1 MRIKTFLKY
10 LSVLICLIMISSL
23 ASCQGGNDK
32 ETEAPTEKPTEAP
45 TEDNIPTE
53 APTEKPIEKPTETP
67 LEHFEYEIS
76 EDKSAVYINRY
87 LGADDDVRIPDFIEG
102 LPVTAINGTQS
113 KGAFEDSAVRYI
125 SMPNTVS
132 VIGKNAFKNCS
143 EIEHIYFVDALRE
156 IGESAFENCSAII
169 TCNLEFSA
177 LERIGERAFYGCT
190 TVKRVYLPDTVSSIG
205 DEAFANC
212 SSLIDIELSD
222 SLTEI
227 GNSAFENCYSLER
240 ILIPSGVEMKDAG
253 SPAFVGTPLLKT
265 IVFEEG
271 REEISGAPYFNLN
284 SGADIYIPKSVKK
297 VSLSPFIVE
306 DNTPIE
312 LIFLGDCPEL
322 IETHEK
328 LGDPT
333 VYYDV
338 RTFGW
343 ESCAWRDV
351 YPIKENQYLFI
362 DGKENEIWKNC
373 LEYFISNRALKQIE
387 EGIGSNA
394 VGLMDVTLD
403 GVPEIFLAYRGGSM
417 GNRPFQIYDLRSAQ
431 KLGYYDGSVG
441 GGIYPVKS
449 SDGEVIW
456 LSEGCFRD
464 PDLGIV
470 DFLVRILPEFEE
482 RYLAADSLFHK
493 AENRKDGKEA
503 FYSVGNEKTLSKA
516 EYYEEYGKF
525 RDSHRRIP
533 FAELK
538 LVEWNSIEAESK
550 QEIASEMAEALL
562 EGYVGVVPDDFLTD
576 LQQ

>member
-1 MRIKTFLKY
+1 MRKTISIL
-10 LSVLICLIMISSL
+10 LTLILLL
-23 ASCQGGNDK
+23 ALLTGCNSDDQNVMTDSPTDALA
-32 ETEAPTEKPTEAP
+32 ETPTEAPTEK
-45 TEDNIPTE
+45 
-53 APTEKPIEKPTETP
+53 PTEKPIEKPTETP

-76 EDKSAVYINRY
+76 EGKSAVYINRY
-87 LGADDDVRIPDFIEG
+87 LGTDDYVKIPDFIEG

-113 KGAFEDSAVRYI
+113 KGAFEDSAVHSV

-143 EIEHIYFVDALRE
+143 EIEYIYFVSALRE

-190 TVKRVYLPDTVSSIG
+190 TIKRVYLPDTVSSIG

-284 SGADIYIPKSVKK
+284 SGADIYIPKSVKR

-338 RTFGW
+338 RTSGW

-362 DGKENEIWKNC
+362 DGKENEVWKNC

-387 EGIGSNA
+387 EGVGSNA
-394 VGLMDVTLD
+394 IGLMDVTLD

-464 PDLGIV
+464 PDLGIL
-470 DFLVRILPEFEE
+470 DFLVRILPEFGE

-503 FYSVGNEKTLSKA
+503 FYSVGNENKTLSKA

-533 FAELK
+533 FAEMK

-562 EGYVGVVPDDFLTD
+562 EGYVGVVPNDLLTD

>member
-1 MRIKTFLKY
+1 MRKTISIL
-10 LSVLICLIMISSL
+10 LTLILLL
-23 ASCQGGNDK
+23 ALLTGCNSDDQNVM
-32 ETEAPTEKPTEAP
+32 TEVPTDAPTVAPTEK
-45 TEDNIPTE
+45 PTE

-87 LGADDDVRIPDFIEG
+87 LGADDYVKIPDFIEG

-113 KGAFEDSAVRYI
+113 KGAFEDSAVQSV

-143 EIEHIYFVDALRE
+143 EIDYIYFVDALRE

-190 TVKRVYLPDTVSSIG
+190 AIKRVYLPDTVSSIG

-212 SSLIDIELSD
+212 SSLIDIDLSD

-284 SGADIYIPKSVKK
+284 SGADIYIPKSVKR

-338 RTFGW
+338 RTSGW

-362 DGKENEIWKNC
+362 DGKENEVWKNC

-387 EGIGSNA
+387 EGVGSYA

-403 GVPEIFLAYRGGSM
+403 GVPEIFLAYLGGSM

-470 DFLVRILPEFEE
+470 DFLVRILPEFGE
-482 RYLAADSLFHK
+482 RYLAADALFHK

-503 FYSVGNEKTLSKA
+503 FYSVGNENKTLSKA

-533 FAELK
+533 FAEMK

-562 EGYVGVVPDDFLTD
+562 EGYVGVVPDDLLTD

>member
-1 MRIKTFLKY
+1 MRKTISIL
-10 LSVLICLIMISSL
+10 LTLILLL
-23 ASCQGGNDK
+23 ALLTSCNSDDQNVMTEVPTDALA
-32 ETEAPTEKPTEAP
+32 ETPTEAPTEK
-45 TEDNIPTE
+45 
-53 APTEKPIEKPTETP
+53 PTEKPIEKPTETP

-87 LGADDDVRIPDFIEG
+87 LGADDYVKIPDFIEG

-113 KGAFEDSAVRYI
+113 KGAFEDSAVQSV

-143 EIEHIYFVDALRE
+143 EIEYIYFVSALRE

-169 TCNLEFSA
+169 NYNLEFSA

-240 ILIPSGVEMKDAG
+240 IFIPSGVEMKDAG

-284 SGADIYIPKSVKK
+284 SGADIYIPKSVKR

-338 RTFGW
+338 RTSGW
-343 ESCAWRDV
+343 ESCTWRDV

-362 DGKENEIWKNC
+362 DGKENEVWKNC

-387 EGIGSNA
+387 EGVGSYA

-464 PDLGIV
+464 PDLGIL
-470 DFLVRILPEFEE
+470 DFLVRILPEFGE
-482 RYLAADSLFHK
+482 RYLAADALFHK

-503 FYSVGNEKTLSKA
+503 FYSVGNENKTLSKA

-533 FAELK
+533 FAEMK

-576 LQQ
+576 PQQ

>member
-1 MRIKTFLKY
+1 MDASIAFEKTYHKVPDGVSFVENGAMRNNDCLTNANIHY
-10 LSVLICLIMISSL
+10 NHVHDYSLIPP
-23 ASCQGGNDK
+23 
-32 ETEAPTEKPTEAP
+32 EVVAPTCKEQGYTVYACECGYSYTSDYTDVTDHVYKDGYCTVCGEKEPSEGLVYELNADHKSYSVVSMGSCRDINVVVP
-45 TEDNIPTE
+45 SERLG
-53 APTEKPIEKPTETP
+53 KPITK
-67 LEHFEYEIS
+67 I
-76 EDKSAVYINRY
+76 
-87 LGADDDVRIPDFIEG
+87 G
-102 LPVTAINGTQS
+102 
-113 KGAFEDSAVRYI
+113 DSA
-125 SMPNTVS
+125 
-132 VIGKNAFKNCS
+132 FKDK
-143 EIEHIYFVDALRE
+143 DALK
-156 IGESAFENCSAII
+156 
-169 TCNLEFSA
+169 TL
-177 LERIGERAFYGCT
+177 
-190 TVKRVYLPDTVSSIG
+190 VLPEGVISIG

-222 SLTEI
+222 SLIEI
-227 GNSAFENCYSLER
+227 GSSAFENCYSLER

-284 SGADIYIPKSVKK
+284 SGADIYIPKSVKR

-362 DGKENEIWKNC
+362 DGKENEVWKNC

-387 EGIGSNA
+387 EGVGSYA

-470 DFLVRILPEFEE
+470 DFLVRILPEFGE

-503 FYSVGNEKTLSKA
+503 LYSVGNENKTLSKA

-533 FAELK
+533 FAEMK

-562 EGYVGVVPDDFLTD
+562 EGYVGVVPNDLLTD

>member
-1 MRIKTFLKY
+1 MRKTISIL
-10 LSVLICLIMISSL
+10 LTLILML
-23 ASCQGGNDK
+23 ALLTGCNSDDQNVM
-32 ETEAPTEKPTEAP
+32 TEVPADAPTDAPTDDNKPTEEP
-45 TEDNIPTE
+45 T
-53 APTEKPIEKPTETP
+53 EKPTETP

-87 LGADDDVRIPDFIEG
+87 LGTDDDVRIPDFIEG

-143 EIEHIYFVDALRE
+143 EIDYIYFVDALRE
-156 IGESAFENCSAII
+156 IGESAFENCSATI

-177 LERIGERAFYGCT
+177 LECIGDRAFYGCT
-190 TVKRVYLPDTVSSIG
+190 AIKRVYLPDTVSSIG

-222 SLTEI
+222 SLIEI
-227 GNSAFENCYSLER
+227 GSSAFENCYSLER
-240 ILIPSGVEMKDAG
+240 IFIPSGVEMKDAG

-284 SGADIYIPKSVKK
+284 SGADIYIPKSVKR

-306 DNTPIE
+306 DNIPIE

-338 RTFGW
+338 RTSGW

-362 DGKENEIWKNC
+362 DGKENELWKNC
-373 LEYFISNRALKQIE
+373 LEYFISNIALKQIE
-387 EGIGSNA
+387 EGVGSNA

-470 DFLVRILPEFEE
+470 DFLVRILPEFGE

-503 FYSVGNEKTLSKA
+503 FYSVGNENKTLSKA

-533 FAELK
+533 FAEMK

-562 EGYVGVVPDDFLTD
+562 EGYVGVVPDDLLTD
-576 LQQ
+576 LQR

>member
-1 MRIKTFLKY
+1 
-10 LSVLICLIMISSL
+10 
-23 ASCQGGNDK
+23 
-32 ETEAPTEKPTEAP
+32 
-45 TEDNIPTE
+45 
-53 APTEKPIEKPTETP
+53 
-67 LEHFEYEIS
+67 
-76 EDKSAVYINRY
+76 
-87 LGADDDVRIPDFIEG
+87 
-102 LPVTAINGTQS
+102 
-113 KGAFEDSAVRYI
+113 
-125 SMPNTVS
+125 
-132 VIGKNAFKNCS
+132 
-143 EIEHIYFVDALRE
+143 
-156 IGESAFENCSAII
+156 
-169 TCNLEFSA
+169 
-177 LERIGERAFYGCT
+177 
-190 TVKRVYLPDTVSSIG
+190 VSSIG

-227 GNSAFENCYSLER
+227 GSSAFENCYSLER

-284 SGADIYIPKSVKK
+284 SGADIYIPKSVKR

-338 RTFGW
+338 RTSGW

-362 DGKENEIWKNC
+362 DGKENEVWKNC

-387 EGIGSNA
+387 EGVGSYA

-456 LSEGCFRD
+456 LSEGCFRG

-470 DFLVRILPEFEE
+470 DFLVRILPEFGE

-503 FYSVGNEKTLSKA
+503 FYSVGNENKTLSKA

-533 FAELK
+533 FAEMK

-562 EGYVGVVPDDFLTD
+562 EGYVGVVPDDLLTD

>member
-1 MRIKTFLKY
+1 MRKTISIL
-10 LSVLICLIMISSL
+10 LTLILLL
-23 ASCQGGNDK
+23 ALFTSCNSDDQNVMTEVPTDAPTVAP
-32 ETEAPTEKPTEAP
+32 TEAPTEK
-45 TEDNIPTE
+45 
-53 APTEKPIEKPTETP
+53 PTEKPIEKPTETP

-87 LGADDDVRIPDFIEG
+87 LGTDDDVRIPDFIEG

-125 SMPNTVS
+125 SMPSTVS

-143 EIEHIYFVDALRE
+143 EIDYIYFVDALRE

-177 LERIGERAFYGCT
+177 LERIGDRAFYGCT

-227 GNSAFENCYSLER
+227 GSSAFENCYSLER
-240 ILIPSGVEMKDAG
+240 IFIPSGVEMKDAG

-284 SGADIYIPKSVKK
+284 SGADIYIPKSVKR

-362 DGKENEIWKNC
+362 DGKENEVWKNC

-387 EGIGSNA
+387 EGVGSYA

-470 DFLVRILPEFEE
+470 DFLVRILPEFGE

-503 FYSVGNEKTLSKA
+503 FYSVGNENKTLSKA

-533 FAELK
+533 FAEMK
-538 LVEWNSIEAESK
+538 LVEWNSIESESK
-550 QEIASEMAEALL
+550 QEIASKMAETLL
-562 EGYVGVVPDDFLTD
+562 EEYAGVVPNDLLTD
-576 LQQ
+576 LRQ

>member
-1 MRIKTFLKY
+1 MRKTISIL
-10 LSVLICLIMISSL
+10 LTLILML
-23 ASCQGGNDK
+23 ALLTGCNSDDQNVM
-32 ETEAPTEKPTEAP
+32 TEVPADAPTDAPTDDNKPTEEP
-45 TEDNIPTE
+45 T
-53 APTEKPIEKPTETP
+53 EKPTETP

-87 LGADDDVRIPDFIEG
+87 LGTDDDVRIPDFIEG

-143 EIEHIYFVDALRE
+143 EIDYIYFVDALRE
-156 IGESAFENCSAII
+156 IGESAFENCSATI

-177 LERIGERAFYGCT
+177 LECIGDRAFYGCT
-190 TVKRVYLPDTVSSIG
+190 AIKRVYLPDTVSSIG

-222 SLTEI
+222 SLIEI
-227 GNSAFENCYSLER
+227 GSSAFENCYSLER
-240 ILIPSGVEMKDAG
+240 IFIPSGVEMKDAG

-284 SGADIYIPKSVKK
+284 SGADIYIPKSVKR

-306 DNTPIE
+306 DNIPIE

-338 RTFGW
+338 RTSGW

-362 DGKENEIWKNC
+362 DGKENELWKNC
-373 LEYFISNRALKQIE
+373 LEYFISNIALKQIE
-387 EGIGSNA
+387 EGVGSNA

-470 DFLVRILPEFEE
+470 DFLVRILPEFGE

-503 FYSVGNEKTLSKA
+503 FYSVGNENKTLSKA

-533 FAELK
+533 FAEMK

-562 EGYVGVVPDDFLTD
+562 EEYVGVVPDDLLTD